1 MSFFT
6 ASCNIF
12 TVTRPDSMQLVTDS
26 LLLVPDSL
34 TPIQTL
40 IDTELVGHLADPDD
54 GGAGSQALPEA
65 AWAGGGRVRV
75 ILSSLVLGI
84 VFTGIIIIKH
94 IDIIHFP
101 TIVIH
106 IIFIIVVIKMH

>member
-54 GGAGSQALPEA
+54 WGTGSQALPEA
-65 AWAGGGRVRV
+65 AWAGG
-75 ILSSLVLGI
+75 
-84 VFTGIIIIKH
+84 
-94 IDIIHFP
+94 
-101 TIVIH
+101 
-106 IIFIIVVIKMH
+106 